1 MSEIRKGPA
10 DPKMSD
16 MIFECFQSAKI
27 NLKKAIASLGLKL
40 WRVWFSQKVEKYI
53 PNERQDRMHSFG
65 I

>member
-1 MSEIRKGPA
+1 
-10 DPKMSD
+10 MSD

-53 PNERQDRMHSFG
+53 PNEFSFFWENHTSQNL
-65 I
+65 

>member
-1 MSEIRKGPA
+1 MY
-10 DPKMSD
+10 KMSD